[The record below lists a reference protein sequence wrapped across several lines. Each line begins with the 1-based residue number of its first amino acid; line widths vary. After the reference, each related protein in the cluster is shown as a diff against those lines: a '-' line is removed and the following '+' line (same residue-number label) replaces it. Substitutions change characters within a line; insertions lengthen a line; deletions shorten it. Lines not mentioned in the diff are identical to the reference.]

1 LFTSPIYNGD
11 GYIGV
16 RNNRFKAWHLA
27 LAGDLADGLHYRAKL
42 TWEKG
47 WGTYDKPFYQPKI
60 TTSMLVEATYSFP
73 KLSVMNGFSVTL
85 AYGSDSGDL
94 LGDNSGMQATVRYQ
108 IK

>member
-1 LFTSPIYNGD
+1 MAD
-11 GYIGV
+11 RMV
-16 RNNRFKAWHLA
+16 
-27 LAGDLADGLHYRAKL
+27 DGLHYRAKL

-47 WGTYDKPFYQPKI
+47 WGTYDKPFYQPMT

-73 KLSVMNGFSVTL
+73 KMSALDGLSFTL

-94 LGDNSGMQATVRYQ
+94 LGDNSGMQATVRYK